1 MARGIMAGEDSAR
14 IGPGRL
20 VVVVGPSGAGK
31 DTLIAE
37 ARARLTRDPAFV
49 FPLRL
54 VTRTASAAED
64 HVTISDSDFAPAAGR
79 GDFAFWW
86 EAHGLKYA
94 LPAAIDDD
102 IRAGRTVVC
111 NVSRGIVTVLRQRYV
126 RLVVVLVTAPAEVLA
141 GRLAGRG
148 RTSDGDLAQRLGR
161 GAPPPAELAPDHTI
175 ENVGD
180 VADGAARLTAAI
192 TAGRQAP
199 IPQVAANSL

>member
-1 MARGIMAGEDSAR
+1 MAAR
-14 IGPGRL
+14 NNTRQIGPGRL

-37 ARARLTRDPAFV
+37 ARARLAGDPAFV

-54 VTRTASAAED
+54 VTRAASAAED
-64 HVTISDSDFAPAAGR
+64 HLTVSDGDFGHAVSR

-86 EAHGLKYA
+86 GAHGLKYA
-94 LPAAIDDD
+94 LPAGIDDD

-111 NVSRGIVTVLRQRYV
+111 NVSRGIVSALRLRYAQ
-126 RLVVVLVTAPAEVLA
+126 LVVVLVTAPADVLA
-141 GRLAGRG
+141 ARLATRA

-161 GAPPPAELAPDHTI
+161 EAPSPAAPDAVI

-180 VADGAARLTAAI
+180 IADGAAHLVAAI
-192 TAGRQAP
+192 TGARPAP
-199 IPQVAANSL
+199 IPRVGADSI

>member
-1 MARGIMAGEDSAR
+1 MAGVDTGPV
-14 IGPGRL
+14 GPGRL

-37 ARARLTRDPAFV
+37 ARARLAGDPAFR

-54 VTRTASAAED
+54 VTRAASAAED
-64 HVTISDSDFAPAAGR
+64 HLTISEGDFAHAVGR

-102 IRAGRTVVC
+102 LRAGRAVVC
-111 NVSRGIVTVLRQRYV
+111 NVSRGIVAALRQRYV
-126 RLVVVLVTAPAEVLA
+126 RPVVVLVTAPADVLA
-141 GRLAGRG
+141 GRLATRG
-148 RTSDGDLAQRLGR
+148 RMSDGDLARRLGR
-161 GAPPPAELAPDHTI
+161 EAPPPAEIAPDHVI

-180 VADGAARLTAAI
+180 TADGAARLIAAI
-192 TAGRQAP
+192 TEVGPAP
-199 IPQVAANSL
+199 LPQVAANSI

>member
-1 MARGIMAGEDSAR
+1 MTRGVMAGGNTGP

-31 DTLIAE
+31 DTLIAQ
-37 ARARLTRDPAFV
+37 ARARLAGDPAFV
-49 FPLRL
+49 FPLRV
-54 VTRTASAAED
+54 VTRTATAAED
-64 HVTISDSDFAPAAGR
+64 HLTISEGDFRQAANR
-79 GDFAFWW
+79 GEFAFWW

-111 NVSRGIVTVLRQRYV
+111 NISRGIVSALRLRYA

-141 GRLAGRG
+141 DRLAGRG
-148 RTSDGDLAQRLGR
+148 RESDGDLGQRLGR
-161 GAPPPAELAPDHTI
+161 EAPSQAEFAPDHVI

-180 VADGAARLTAAI
+180 INDGTARLVAAI
-192 TAGRQAP
+192 TAARRTP
-199 IPQVAANSL
+199 IPQVAANST

>member
-1 MARGIMAGEDSAR
+1 MAGGVMASGDP

-31 DTLIAE
+31 DTLIAR
-37 ARARLTRDPAFV
+37 ARAWLDGDAAFV

-54 VTRTASAAED
+54 VTRAATADED
-64 HVTISDSDFAPAAGR
+64 HLTISEGDFARAAGR
-79 GDFAFWW
+79 GEFAFWW
-86 EAHGLKYA
+86 EAHSLKYA

-111 NVSRGIVTVLRQRYV
+111 NVSRGIVSALRLRY
-126 RLVVVLVTAPAEVLA
+126 LQLSVVLVTAPAEILA

-161 GAPPPAELAPDHTI
+161 EAPSLAEFAPDHTI
-175 ENVGD
+175 ENIGD
-180 VADGAARLTAAI
+180 IADGAARLIAAI
-192 TAGRQAP
+192 TAAHP
-199 IPQVAANSL
+199 SLSPQVAADSI